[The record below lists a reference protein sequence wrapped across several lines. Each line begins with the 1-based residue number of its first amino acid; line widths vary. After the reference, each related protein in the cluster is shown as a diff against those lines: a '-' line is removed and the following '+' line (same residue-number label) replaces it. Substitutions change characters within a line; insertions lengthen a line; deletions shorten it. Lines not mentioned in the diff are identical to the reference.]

1 MNIFKI
7 NDNSI
12 FLNEYLY
19 IIKGNVVNIDF
30 HKLESLINMLDDSKE
45 KRFNNYEYIDKR
57 FDKKKLKLNYIY
69 PNSAGIC
76 LTDLCQFRCNYCS
89 FSSSDK
95 GRTLEYDSVRVFVDY
110 IFRNAILRQKISNN
124 IEYVSFYFAGGGE
137 PTLNFELLKK
147 CVLYIRT
154 KEKHAGVKAYINMT
168 TNGYLNNEQLEFI
181 SENLDYVLVSFDG
194 NEYFQNQ
201 NRKVYNGEKSF
212 DVVDNTIKYLMD
224 KNIIVELRSTI
235 WLKDFEKIKDMYLF
249 IINRYSKIRN
259 WDIEPV
265 APIGRAKFNAD
276 FKSSNNKLDNYKL
289 SSHYIALKEYIYDH
303 NLPKILTCGKF
314 KDSKVDFLCGTI
326 LGFNPWLITNNKVV
340 TCLDAKD
347 KATLLG
353 TISNGNIILNEYYD
367 LNAEIFMN
375 NIEKCKSCFAFP
387 FCGSGCPLK
396 NSSDEYSYA
405 SNWECNEIKKYW
417 EIVLNHLVENEK
429 YIGWEL
435 EKLNIDTSDEFSIYK
450 IKRSDNYE
458 NYN

>member
-1 MNIFKI
+1 MNVYKI
-7 NDNSI
+7 NDDSM

-19 IIKGNVVNIDF
+19 IVKGNIKNIDF
-30 HKLESLINMLDDSKE
+30 DKLETLIKLSDNSIG
-45 KRFNNYEYIDKR
+45 KRLNNYEYIDKR

-69 PNSAGIC
+69 PNTAGIC

-95 GRTLEYDSVRVFVDY
+95 GKTLEYDSVKVFIDY
-110 IFRNAILRQKISNN
+110 IFRNAILRGKISNN
-124 IEYVSFYFAGGGE
+124 KEYVSFYFAGGGE
-137 PTLNFELLKK
+137 PTLNFELLKR
-147 CVLYIRT
+147 CVLYIRE
-154 KEKHAGVKAYINMT
+154 KEKNTCVKAYINMT

-181 SENLDYVLVSFDG
+181 SQNFDYVLVSFDG

-212 DVVDNTIKYLMD
+212 DVVDNTIKYLIN
-224 KNIIVELRSTI
+224 KNILVELRSTI
-235 WLKDFEKIKDMYLF
+235 WIKDFEKIKDMYLF
-249 IINRYSKIRN
+249 IINRYPKIRN

-265 APIGRAKFNAD
+265 APVGRAKFNTD
-276 FKSSNNKLDNYKL
+276 FKSNNNILNHYNL
-289 SSHYIALKEYIYDH
+289 YSHYIALKEYIYKY
-303 NLPKILTCGKF
+303 NLPNILTCGKF

-326 LGFNPWLITNNKVV
+326 LGFNPWLVTNNNII

-347 KATLLG
+347 NATLLG
-353 TISNGNIILNEYYD
+353 TINNGAIIFNEYYD

-396 NSSDEYSYA
+396 NSSDEYSYT

-417 EIVLNHLVENEK
+417 EIVLNHLAENEE
-429 YIGWEL
+429 YIGWKL
-435 EKLNIDTSDEFSIYK
+435 EKLNIDKFDDFSIYK
-450 IKRSDNYE
+450 IKRSDKYE
-458 NYN
+458 NIN